1 MDDPEMMK
9 AADRASA
16 RYSGNAAKNA
26 VFEDGYKAGWKA
38 RASAEDGMLTELTAA
53 LEPFARFCEGFDGQ
67 QRGLASQDNHEI
79 YVFEGKKGAVHI
91 TLGHLRAAGA
101 ALSRI
106 RSGGGT

>member
-38 RASAEDGMLTELTAA
+38 RASAEDGMLTEAEVEEVA
-53 LEPFARFCEGFDGQ
+53 KSIEPIAFDWAHFKAHADCRTRPGDFDRGKERAREK
-67 QRGLASQDNHEI
+67 A
-79 YVFEGKKGAVHI
+79 
-91 TLGHLRAAGA
+91 RAAHA

-106 RSGGGT
+106 RSGARSS